1 MFERQV
7 QEATEKSGTILCPKH
22 CSGQDIREF
31 MSDGV
36 KGSDLERENAFL
48 SASSLF
54 MLVYA
59 LGR

>member
-1 MFERQV
+1 
-7 QEATEKSGTILCPKH
+7 
-22 CSGQDIREF
+22 

-59 LGR
+59 LERECVLGIGM